1 MSLQRRFLSF
11 LQWLKGGCSEADE
24 RKPEMSAV
32 GEEHDGSALFR
43 LIFHLAA
50 WMLRQDFEGGGMKS
64 PGYQERERI
73 RMEHTFD
80 FGSAAL
86 SR

>member
-1 MSLQRRFLSF
+1 MI
-11 LQWLKGGCSEADE
+11 
-24 RKPEMSAV
+24 AV
-32 GEEHDGSALFR
+32 GEEHDGSASFR

-50 WMLRQDFEGGGMKS
+50 WILRQDFEGGGMKS
-64 PGYQERERI
+64 PGYQESI